1 LFDHLG
7 DRLPKEMKETRAKIE
22 QRLNA

>member
-7 DRLPKEMKETRAKIE
+7 ERLPKELKETRAKIE